1 MKSLLSIYDLS
12 AQEIWGIVSLAARL
26 KSGRKKT
33 AHLNGKSLGLI
44 FEKPSTRTSVS
55 FSVAMYELGG
65 FPLMLDAKNLQRK
78 RGESIY
84 DTAQT
89 LSRYLHGVVIRAF
102 NHADVAEFA
111 SAAGIPVINGLTDQ
125 EHPCQILGDI
135 LTIAENKKIK
145 TASALK
151 KIKVAFVGDGNNVSY
166 SLMASAAVM
175 GFSFSMASPRGY
187 EPGGRIVAK
196 ARDYAARSGAEID
209 IMVSPREAV
218 RGADVIYTDVWT
230 SMGAE
235 SELEK
240 RKKAFKP
247 YQVNRKLLEYAKPA
261 CIVMHCLP
269 ANRGEEATAEVL
281 DGPRSV
287 IFDQAENRLHIQK
300 AILIHL
306 LKDV

>member
-1 MKSLLSIYDLS
+1 MKNLLSIYDLS
-12 AQEIWGIVSLAARL
+12 AQEIWAIVSAAARL

-65 FPLMLDAKNLQRK
+65 FPLMLDARNLQRK

-102 NHADVAEFA
+102 NHSDVEEFA
-111 SAAGIPVINGLTDQ
+111 SAAGIPVINGLTDR

-135 LTIAENKKIK
+135 LTIVENKKIK
-145 TASALK
+145 TPAALK
-151 KIKVAFVGDGNNVSY
+151 KIKVAFVGDGNNVSH

-175 GFSFSMASPRGY
+175 GFSFAMASPRGY
-187 EPGGRIVAK
+187 EPDLRIIAK
-196 ARDYAARSGAEID
+196 AREYAARSGAKID
-209 IMVSPREAV
+209 VMVSPQEAV

-235 SELEK
+235 SEQEK
-240 RKKAFKP
+240 RKKIFKP
-247 YQVNRKLLEYAKPA
+247 YQVNRKLLELAKPA

-281 DGPRSV
+281 DGPHSV

-306 LKDV
+306 IKK